1 MAGERTL
8 IVPTRLHLTLAGPH
22 ALGEGPGAG
31 EHQLEVKTTF
41 AAEQGQAFW
50 RLDGQRSGLADW
62 ARLGSGLYSILLEG
76 RSFEVR
82 VSRLPGAGQ
91 NQRDTP
97 EYRVRVGSE
106 SFRVTV
112 SDPRSRRQASGTAA
126 SAGSREIMAPM
137 PGKIVK
143 LLVQEGDEVTAGQ
156 GLLVMEAM
164 KMQNEM
170 RAPRAGRVER
180 IYAVE
185 NGGVETGAPLL
196 RLA

>member
-1 MAGERTL
+1 
-8 IVPTRLHLTLAGPH
+8 VPSRLHVVLTVPPSAPS
-22 ALGEGPGAG
+22 AEPRAF
-31 EHQLEVKTTF
+31 EHQLEIETAF
-41 AAEQGQAFW
+41 AAEQGQA
-50 RLDGQRSGLADW
+50 RYHVDDHQVELADW

-82 VSRLPGAGQ
+82 VSRAPGAAHG
-91 NQRDTP
+91 QRDTQ
-97 EYRVRVGSE
+97 EYIVRAGPE
-106 SFRVTV
+106 SFRLTV
-112 SDPRSRRQASGTAA
+112 SDSRSRRTLGTAG
-126 SAGSREIMAPM
+126 SAGPREITAPM
-137 PGKIVK
+137 PGKVVK

-180 IYAVE
+180 IYAIE

-196 RLA
+196 RLG